1 MADVTYN
8 TSSFPSLV
16 NTLDKLLHFGEGRDD
31 YLPSTLLLG
40 YKERDASERTL
51 WEMVNR
57 IGLHLHKIDERLG
70 ASEPPVEIWI
80 ARPERHS

>member
-16 NTLDKLLHFGEGRDD
+16 RTLDKLLRLGNDGEVH
-31 YLPSTLLLG
+31 LAPTVLLG

-51 WEMVNR
+51 WEMITH
-57 IGLHLHKIDERLG
+57 IGLHFDKIGVRPG
-70 ASEPPVEIWI
+70 AGEPPVEIWA
-80 ARPERHS
+80 ARLEHN

>member
-16 NTLDKLLHFGEGRDD
+16 NTLGKLLHYGEGRDD
-31 YLPSTLLLG
+31 YRPPTLLLG

-51 WEMVNR
+51 WEMAKR
-57 IGLHLHKIDERLG
+57 IGVHFQKLDERTG
-70 ASEPPVEIWI
+70 ASEPPVEIWV
-80 ARPERHS
+80 ARPERS